1 MENNTQLKKKDEKQT
16 LMVVSRDVDT
26 MVRPDLSNLQAIKAP
41 VCAVNVVVE
50 AKKKIPKVIHF
61 IRPKK

>member
-1 MENNTQLKKKDEKQT
+1 MLEKHTQWKKKDDKQT

-50 AKKKIPKVIHF
+50 AKKK
-61 IRPKK
+61 